1 LYFMTG
7 LSSSR
12 GVPPFGL
19 IAQPG
24 CDVGYRTDGGRH
36 RPVTDPKDD
45 IPDAA
50 NADYIV
56 AIQRRLE
63 RVEQEYRRR

>member
-1 LYFMTG
+1 MRLWIY
-7 LSSSR
+7 
-12 GVPPFGL
+12 
-19 IAQPG
+19 
-24 CDVGYRTDGGRH
+24 CTDGGRH
-36 RPVTDPKDD
+36 RLVTDPKDD

-63 RVEQEYRRR
+63 RVEQELPPSINAET

>member
-1 LYFMTG
+1 M
-7 LSSSR
+7 
-12 GVPPFGL
+12 PPFGL

-63 RVEQEYRRR
+63 RVEQEYGRR

>member
-1 LYFMTG
+1 MTG

-12 GVPPFGL
+12 GVPPVWPHRTAGMRRC
-19 IAQPG
+19 IY
-24 CDVGYRTDGGRH
+24 CTDGGRH

-63 RVEQEYRRR
+63 RVEPEYRRR